1 MRNASD
7 DDHEVSC
14 PPIVKTVTVH
24 APPARAFA
32 VFAEKFARWW
42 PLARTHTGPDPVDCA
57 IEPRVG
63 GRVFERAADGGE
75 TPWGTVLAYD
85 PPHRLA
91 FSWIVQLSAEQE
103 QRVDIRFTQED
114 RGTRVELTHSG
125 WEKLGD
131 AAASRR
137 ERYDHGWG
145 SIFEHCF
152 ADYANAVAT

>member
-1 MRNASD
+1 MTITMFP
-7 DDHEVSC
+7 V
-14 PPIVKTVTVH
+14 PPVVKTVTVR

-32 VFAEKFARWW
+32 VFADDFARWW
-42 PLARTHTGPDPVDCA
+42 PLAQFHTGPDPVSCT

-63 GRVFERAADGGE
+63 GRVFERAADGRE

-103 QRVDIRFTQED
+103 QLVDIRFTAED

-131 AAASRR
+131 AAASLR
-137 ERYDHGWG
+137 ERYDRGWATV
-145 SIFEHCF
+145 FKRCF
-152 ADYANAVAT
+152 ADYANGLQPELRR